1 MKISFGILLLVILGG
16 CTPKV
21 GMVELPKLNGYW
33 EIEKVVFPDGSSK
46 SYEVNASI
54 DFIQINEK
62 EGFRKKLQPQFD
74 GSFRTSDDAERFTVI
89 EKSGVLIMSYT
100 NAEHTWEET
109 LVALMDDQF
118 EVVNQAG
125 ISYHYKRYQ
134 PLNLEQ

>member
-1 MKISFGILLLVILGG
+1 MKNSFGILLFIILAG
-16 CTPKV
+16 CSPKV
-21 GMVELPKLNGYW
+21 DVDKLPKLNGYW

-74 GSFRTSDDAERFTVI
+74 GSFRTSDDAERFTI
-89 EKSGVLIMSYT
+89 IDKSGVLIMSYT
-100 NAEHTWEET
+100 NAEQTWEET

-134 PLNLEQ
+134 PINLNQ